1 MKLATGV
8 DVIEIDRV
16 QAVVSR
22 HGNRFLERVFTP
34 AERDLCGS
42 RMESL
47 AGRFAAKEA
56 VAKALGSGI
65 GEVTFQD
72 VEILQDEQGAPVLHL
87 HGKAAIKADL
97 LGLTIW
103 SLSLSHSQ
111 ELAIAMVT
119 ALGD

>member
-22 HGNRFLERVFTP
+22 HGKHYLERVFTQ
-34 AERDLCGS
+34 AERDLCGP

-47 AGRFAAKEA
+47 AVRFAAKEA

-72 VEILQDEQGAPVLHL
+72 VEILQDEQGAPLLHL

-97 LGLTIW
+97 LGLTTW
-103 SLSLSHSQ
+103 SLSLSHSLT
-111 ELAIAMVT
+111 LAIAMVT
-119 ALGD
+119 AVGE

>member
-1 MKLATGV
+1 MKIATGV
-8 DVIEIDRV
+8 DIIEIDRV
-16 QAVVSR
+16 RAVVSR
-22 HGNRFLERVFTP
+22 HGKHFLERVFSP

-47 AGRFAAKEA
+47 AVRFAAKEA

-87 HGKAAIKADL
+87 HGKASVKADL
-97 LGLTIW
+97 LGLTAW

-111 ELAIAMVT
+111 TLAVAMVA
-119 ALGD
+119 ALGE

>member
-22 HGNRFLERVFTP
+22 HGKRYLERVFTP

-47 AGRFAAKEA
+47 AVRFAAKEA

-87 HGKAAIKADL
+87 HGKAEIKADL
-97 LGLTIW
+97 LGLTTW

-111 ELAIAMVT
+111 TLAVAMVT
-119 ALGD
+119 AVGE